1 MKKRI
6 TVAVSLALIVFAS
19 AFYSHYQ
26 HQERVRATL
35 AYGQLAL
42 LPPAVTNLEVDTTG
56 GLFSRTFWLTFQA
69 SNTEIANWLKH
80 SPTLTKIPATQ
91 LTRADY
97 QSLSAPTWFTPEVIR
112 QGEVFRLAV
121 AKEAMYGT
129 VWVDKK
135 TNTVYIKVS
144 HS

>member
-6 TVAVSLALIVFAS
+6 TVAVSLALVVLAS
-19 AFYSHYQ
+19 AFYSRHRQ
-26 HQERVRATL
+26 QERVRTTL

-42 LPPAVTNLEVDTTG
+42 LPPTVTNLAVDTEG

-69 SNTEIANWLKH
+69 SETEIDEWLTH
-80 SPTLTKIPATQ
+80 SPTLSRIPIAQ

-112 QGEVFRLAV
+112 QGQVFRLTV
-121 AKEAMYGT
+121 DKEAMYGT
-129 VWVDKK
+129 VWVDKQ
-135 TNTVYIKVS
+135 TNTVYVKVS

>member
-6 TVAVSLALIVFAS
+6 AAIVSLVLVAFAS
-19 AFYSHYQ
+19 AFYIYYQ
-26 HQERVRATL
+26 RQERVRATL

-42 LPPAVTNLEVDTTG
+42 LPPAVTNLEVDTEG

-69 SNTEIANWLKH
+69 SGTEIDSWLKH
-80 SPTLTKIPATQ
+80 SPTLTKLPAAE
-91 LTRADY
+91 LTRSDY

-121 AKEAMYGT
+121 NEEAMYGT

-135 TNTVYIKVS
+135 TNTVYVKVS